1 MIPWETVANQGVSDK
16 KTHRKTT
23 EDPTAELIK
32 NIDSRTKLLTISS
45 VQYAS
50 GLRVDLERLGEACQ
64 QRGVLFCIDAIQS
77 VGAFPIDVKKYQ
89 ADFVMADGHKW
100 MLGPEGLGFFYC
112 RQSSINTLKLTQYG
126 WHMVE
131 DMGNY
136 DALEWSTAKSAR
148 RFECGSPNML
158 SIHALSASLS
168 LLLEVGMN
176 TVANNLIERG
186 QYVIDKVQ
194 QSPSL
199 TLLTKPDAQ
208 GNNIIVF
215 KPTKHDTNELFDYLT
230 SKQVVCAKRGGGI
243 RFSPHF
249 YTPFSVID
257 RAFTLIN
264 RFLTDT

>member
-1 MIPWETVANQGVSDK
+1 
-16 KTHRKTT
+16 
-23 EDPTAELIK
+23 
-32 NIDSRTKLLTISS
+32 
-45 VQYAS
+45 
-50 GLRVDLERLGEACQ
+50 
-64 QRGVLFCIDAIQS
+64 
-77 VGAFPIDVKKYQ
+77 
-89 ADFVMADGHKW
+89 
-100 MLGPEGLGFFYC
+100 
-112 RQSSINTLKLTQYG
+112 
-126 WHMVE
+126 
-131 DMGNY
+131 
-136 DALEWSTAKSAR
+136 
-148 RFECGSPNML
+148 
-158 SIHALSASLS
+158 
-168 LLLEVGMN
+168 MN

-230 SKQVVCAKRGGGI
+230 SQQVVCAKRGGGI

-249 YTPFSVID
+249 YTPFSIID